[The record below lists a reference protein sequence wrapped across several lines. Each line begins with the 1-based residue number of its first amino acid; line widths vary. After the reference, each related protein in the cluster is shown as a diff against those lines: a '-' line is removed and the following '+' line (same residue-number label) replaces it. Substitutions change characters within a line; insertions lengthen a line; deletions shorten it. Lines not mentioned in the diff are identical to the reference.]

1 MEGGEAPPP
10 APPKPPPPAAPPAE
24 APPAKIPLSPPAE
37 RAATPEPG
45 RSKSPPVKSKDEKK
59 QAKDEKKAAKDTKR
73 QDPEPAAAPSVTSE
87 RPSEKVSG
95 TGDLLVRS
103 EGRKKLPDKNLDFQ
117 VRVRIIE
124 GRQLAGA
131 NISPVVRVTID
142 NQTRQTKV
150 IKSTNR
156 PFYDEVFFFNF
167 NVTPLKLFDSQT
179 TFEVFNSR
187 RLRANAM
194 VGSFQCDVGF
204 FYDEPSH
211 AVIRKWI
218 LLSDPEDKMAGAKG
232 YLKVTVMVL
241 GPGDE
246 APTATASA
254 DEDDLDDIEDN
265 LLQPPGMMLRPA
277 VFSLRIFRA
286 EDIPQMDSALG
297 EQMKKA
303 LLGGEA
309 KELVDPYFVFSFA
322 GKESRSRTHENSDHP
337 EFNEELRVPF
347 QFPSM
352 CEKLKLQLWD
362 WDKLTSDE
370 CIGTHYLPM
379 SAISGQGEEGFL
391 PSFGPCF
398 VNFYGSTREYSALPN
413 QYDELNLGMGEGVA
427 YRGRALIEL
436 ETKLDTQPEKLADDI
451 LNDDVIHI
459 QPYLRRRKYKLF
471 ACFLEATLVACTD
484 GPVTFEISIGNYGNQ
499 LDESVPPSASST
511 SPTNAV
517 FDGCF
522 YYFLPWNDIKPCC
535 NVDSHW
541 EDIAFRLEPLNIL
554 SRMCEQLESDLE
566 NIQLAI
572 SRKDPLQTVAFLIIK
587 MLDKLIEECSKPL
600 PELNAKT
607 PGVNDL
613 DLKIKETR
621 DSELQAIVEEAT
633 KLRSSATDVDEALG
647 VIEDLLKKLRLLTV
661 EPQNSMPDVVIWM
674 MSGEK
679 RIAYHRIPA
688 YDLLYSPLAAGR
700 GKYCGEVLDR
710 FMKYPGKKQ
719 FDLED
724 YPEVPAQIRMV
735 LWLGLE
741 KHQEAWTNRK
751 DVEGDFCVFAET
763 YENQMSVL
771 GKWTA
776 KGLPRPA
783 WSNASG
789 AMKLLKESFLSPE
802 GWAFVGEWFINPELS
817 LAYERDTGS
826 KSFLED
832 LFECEERLPGMS
844 WKPAAL
850 RWTDIHGNG
859 VTSKDELEAPDGWA
873 WTSEWSVDTNRAV
886 DEDGW
891 EYTVDPSVSSY
902 VAVEKTYHL
911 SRRRR
916 WVRGRNL
923 VKSADKEDKSHEE
936 NMDKEGWEYA
946 ALFSSKFHSKS
957 RTRDMVRRRRWHRKM
972 VQTDATAPAVFQ
984 IGGEGKQGTMMV
996 PRMYVTFQRA
1006 HKYQLRVY
1014 LFQGRNLLP
1023 ADPDGLS
1030 DPYVRISFCN
1040 QSQVS
1045 EVMHRTLCPIWD
1057 QTIIFENVFI
1067 YGSPEITEKSPP
1079 QVVIEVFDE
1088 DPVGRDDFMGRCVA
1102 SPSVKLKGHGPPA
1115 PKLLWEPVT
1124 KGTDDAGE
1132 ILAAF
1137 ELFLDEE
1144 NDLPYFPSTK
1154 ENKTNVYVVPSGIRP
1169 AVQRTAIE
1177 VLCWGVRNMK
1187 KYQLA
1192 NVSSPSVELEC
1203 GGRVV
1208 QSCVIK
1214 NTQKNPNF
1222 GEPIFFFD
1230 TYLPKEE
1237 LYTPPVNIKVRDN
1250 RSFGR
1255 RPIVGVHCIKSL
1267 HAYSCS
1273 PLDQVDYG
1281 DDTDIPLKGGDSGS
1295 FIIDVSDE
1303 MEKTEQ
1309 VEEDIDWWSKFYAS
1323 LGDYDK
1329 CGDYMNRGYDKL
1341 MVYDTILE
1349 NIDVFEGFQDL
1360 VKTFELFRGKVKP
1373 GEEATVVGEFKGSFH
1388 IYPLPSDPT
1397 VPLPPRILTNLPPS
1411 DPVEC
1416 LVRVYVIRA
1425 IDLQPMD
1432 PNGLADPYLVVS
1444 LGKTKIK
1451 DQDKYIPNT
1460 LNPIFGKMFELTGII
1475 PISKDLTITVMD
1487 YDFIGKDDKIGETV
1501 IDLENRFLSKFGAM
1515 CGLPQSYCTSGIN
1528 KWRDSRTP
1536 KQILEKYCETNKYMK
1551 PRFIGNDKVI
1561 FNGDQYLLD
1570 DFENDA
1576 IINPHMGPPDQRLA
1590 LHVLNSFP
1598 LVPEH
1603 VETRPLFNS
1612 LQPGVE
1618 QGKLQMWV
1626 DIFPNSFGPPGMPF
1640 NVSPREPAEY
1650 QLRIIIWNTSDVIL
1664 DEVSITGEAMSD
1676 IYVKGWISGI
1686 DKHEKTDVHYRS
1698 LDGTGNFN
1706 WRFLFPLLY
1715 IPAEKVMV
1723 IRKKAHF
1730 WSLDIKEHR
1739 VPPKFIAQIWDN
1751 DLFSPDD
1758 FLGQLELNLN
1768 KLPRPAKNAGQCGLQ
1783 QVPGTPESRKKNI
1796 EVVSLF
1802 DLKRIYG
1809 WWPAVA
1815 TDGGEHMLAGK
1826 LEMTLELL
1834 SKQEVEENPA
1844 GQGREEPNQNP
1855 TLDPPNRPATSF
1867 GWFSSPFKSLRY
1879 ILWRRFRCKIIA
1891 FLVIVI
1897 LLVLVAIFFYSMPG
1911 YTVKKLFNV

>member
-10 APPKPPPPAAPPAE
+10 APPQAPPPAAPPAE

-45 RSKSPPVKSKDEKK
+45 RSKSPPVKPKDEKK
-59 QAKDEKKAAKDTKR
+59 QAKDEKKAAKDTKK

-95 TGDLLVRS
+95 TGDVLARS

-156 PFYDEVFFFNF
+156 PFYD
-167 NVTPLKLFDSQT
+167 
-179 TFEVFNSR
+179 EVFNSR

-254 DEDDLDDIEDN
+254 DEDDLDDIEEQLAHAGRQSNRQTQPDN
-265 LLQPPGMMLRPA
+265 R
-277 VFSLRIFRA
+277 
-286 EDIPQMDSALG
+286 EDS
-297 EQMKKA
+297 
-303 LLGGEA
+303 
-309 KELVDPYFVFSFA
+309 S
-322 GKESRSRTHENSDHP
+322 
-337 EFNEELRVPF
+337 RVPH
-347 QFPSM
+347 
-352 CEKLKLQLWD
+352 KLVVFKKMWD
-362 WDKLTSDE
+362 TASCK
-370 CIGTHYLPM
+370 C
-379 SAISGQGEEGFL
+379 FL

-436 ETKLDTQPEKLADDI
+436 QTKLDTQPEKLADDI
-451 LNDDVIHI
+451 LNDDIIHI

-554 SRMCEQLESDLE
+554 SRMCEQL
-566 NIQLAI
+566 
-572 SRKDPLQTVAFLIIK
+572 
-587 MLDKLIEECSKPL
+587 
-600 PELNAKT
+600 
-607 PGVNDL
+607 
-613 DLKIKETR
+613 
-621 DSELQAIVEEAT
+621 
-633 KLRSSATDVDEALG
+633 
-647 VIEDLLKKLRLLTV
+647 
-661 EPQNSMPDVVIWM
+661 
-674 MSGEK
+674 
-679 RIAYHRIPA
+679 
-688 YDLLYSPLAAGR
+688 
-700 GKYCGEVLDR
+700 
-710 FMKYPGKKQ
+710 
-719 FDLED
+719 
-724 YPEVPAQIRMV
+724 
-735 LWLGLE
+735 
-741 KHQEAWTNRK
+741 
-751 DVEGDFCVFAET
+751 
-763 YENQMSVL
+763 
-771 GKWTA
+771 
-776 KGLPRPA
+776 
-783 WSNASG
+783 
-789 AMKLLKESFLSPE
+789 
-802 GWAFVGEWFINPELS
+802 
-817 LAYERDTGS
+817 
-826 KSFLED
+826 
-832 LFECEERLPGMS
+832 
-844 WKPAAL
+844 
-850 RWTDIHGNG
+850 HGNG

-1006 HKYQLRVY
+1006 HKFQLRVY
-1014 LFQGRNLLP
+1014 L
-1023 ADPDGLS
+1023 
-1030 DPYVRISFCN
+1030 Y
-1040 QSQVS
+1040 
-1045 EVMHRTLCPIWD
+1045 RTLCPIWD

-1088 DPVGRDDFMGRCVA
+1088 DPVGRDDFMGRCVE

-1124 KGTDDAGE
+1124 KGSDDAGE

-1154 ENKTNVYVVPSGIRP
+1154 ENKTSVYVVPSGIRP

-1273 PLDQVDYG
+1273 PLDHVDYG

-1360 VKTFELFRGKVKP
+1360 VKTFELYRGKVKP

-1416 LVRVYVIRA
+1416 LVRVYIIRA

-1432 PNGLADPYLVVS
+1432 ANGLVKRIAGWFWPPSDDNKGLIQIASECVFFY
-1444 LGKTKIK
+1444 
-1451 DQDKYIPNT
+1451 DR
-1460 LNPIFGKMFELTGII
+1460 MFELTAII
-1475 PISKDLTITVMD
+1475 PITKDLTITVMD

-1551 PRFIGNDKVI
+1551 PRFIGNNKVI
-1561 FNGDQYLLD
+1561 FNGDQYLLE
-1570 DFENDA
+1570 DFENDV

-1664 DEVSITGEAMSD
+1664 DDVSITGEAMSD
-1676 IYVKGWISGI
+1676 IYVKG
-1686 DKHEKTDVHYRS
+1686 YC
-1698 LDGTGNFN
+1698 
-1706 WRFLFPLLY
+1706 
-1715 IPAEKVMV
+1715 
-1723 IRKKAHF
+1723 AHF

-1758 FLGQLELNLN
+1758 FLGKDVIYLLYDDSL
-1768 KLPRPAKNAGQCGLQ
+1768 K
-1783 QVPGTPESRKKNI
+1783 
-1796 EVVSLF
+1796 LF
-1802 DLKRIYG
+1802 DIIKWTCVLK
-1809 WWPAVA
+1809 AHEA
-1815 TDGGEHMLAGK
+1815 TVTVCDNEFYSEGNKCFFITFQGK

-1897 LLVLVAIFFYSMPG
+1897 LLVLVAIFFYSMPVSFHFHLLMLL
-1911 YTVKKLFNV
+1911 YCHRL